1 MQSVR
6 SLRKKLPPGTQIY
19 RLVPSPGGKGV
30 LVPQETLLTCETY
43 TLACSEAQRLQ
54 DVASECLK
62 VLATCSARLDNVRI
76 LQKKRVAVAQQLT
89 QTRDALETLAAQV
102 FAKMGPRVQTKIRQD
117 PEARTR
123 CAQRRATRGTRNALA
138 SAQNERENETLD
150 ALEKEAQQLKSI
162 AERMFAS
169 AQ

>member
-1 MQSVR
+1 M
-6 SLRKKLPPGTQIY
+6 
-19 RLVPSPGGKGV
+19 

-62 VLATCSARLDNVRI
+62 VLATCSARLDNVRM
-76 LQKKRVAVAQQLT
+76 LQKKRLAVAQQLA
-89 QTRDALETLAAQV
+89 QTRNALEALATQV

-123 CAQRRATRGTRNALA
+123 CAQRRATRETRNTLA
-138 SAQNERENETLD
+138 SAQNEQENGTLD
-150 ALEKEAQQLKSI
+150 ALEKEVQKLRNI
-162 AERMFAS
+162 AERMFVG